1 MRNAENLALY
11 TLIVICLGVFCF
23 MGWRYMDVEF
33 LALTNGDAMPQFL
46 QLQKMYQG
54 LTTFNIKQFFAFEF
68 YNYGFFYY
76 MLNLLAALPFIIT
89 ENYSLQIYAP
99 RVLNAL
105 FSIAN
110 IWLLYRI
117 ARTYLSALDSMLII
131 GIFVAMSGFWHQG
144 YIYKP
149 DVFQAFFV
157 LACAYYLLRD
167 NFSFGKHYTLAWIAL
182 GLGMG
187 VAKFQ
192 AILFIPMVYAYIFM
206 CMRTQGIIPSI
217 KRAIV
222 ATFGIFAIWIAT
234 NPYLLHPRGFNAW
247 YAMFAGNMNSNATN
261 HGAYTQVSLSDKLAM
276 IDYYYFEIVV
286 FIVLFAL
293 CCYLLWLGA
302 VRVFRDSSDNAQ
314 TLQSSNSTNAARQ
327 QDFTTFESNTQ
338 SAIEQAKDSRIC
350 DEKSGLCERVQ
361 ERILGVCNRSTRE
374 AIHDLSR
381 KAESTNQVSIP
392 LPFAPIAA
400 GFLVSLIYL
409 LFFVN
414 KAWEAYYFSTM
425 MLGCVLFIPL
435 ALIVAKTSKGGG
447 QHYAKRKQL
456 YQTATLSLLFALQ
469 ILGGFMSNTYNQV
482 FTKYPI
488 SLDSARA
495 LAQELTDLA
504 RPFVT
509 DPNATI
515 FSDNVNFYYLSLGLK
530 PTQIY
535 QIFGL
540 PNADSFVYEEW
551 SKKSHSLPFIPKDFI
566 ILSQNW
572 WLSSYEERAHTDEQ
586 TKEVLE
592 KLFSGQ
598 YPYKQVAKSEH
609 FIIFANTDEQ
619 HSNILAPTP
628 KE

>member
-1 MRNAENLALY
+1 MNPQKFSLRESIVLY
-11 TLIVICLGVFCF
+11 SILLGCFAVFCY
-23 MGWRYMDVEF
+23 MDWRYIDVEF
-33 LALTNGDAMPQFL
+33 LGLAKGDEMEHFLELQSMYNGFITL
-46 QLQKMYQG
+46 
-54 LTTFNIKQFFAFEF
+54 NIKKIFTIGA
-68 YNYGFFYY
+68 YNYGFPYY

-110 IWLLYRI
+110 LYLIYKI
-117 ARTYLSALDSMLII
+117 ARMYLSARLCVVVI
-131 GIFVAMSGFWHQG
+131 GIFIAMSGFWHQG

-167 NFSFGKHYTLAWIAL
+167 NFRFGKHYTLAWIAL

-286 FIVLFAL
+286 FIAL
-293 CCYLLWLGA
+293 LA
-302 VRVFRDSSDNAQ
+302 VVAYYCFIAGKQAFLATSPNFSMLSHAQ
-314 TLQSSNSTNAARQ
+314 GTALR
-327 QDFTTFESNTQ
+327 
-338 SAIEQAKDSRIC
+338 
-350 DEKSGLCERVQ
+350 
-361 ERILGVCNRSTRE
+361 
-374 AIHDLSR
+374 
-381 KAESTNQVSIP
+381 
-392 LPFAPIAA
+392 FAPIAA
-400 GFLVSLIYL
+400 GLGVSFVYL

-414 KAWEAYYFSTM
+414 KAWEAYYFSSIALAILVLST
-425 MLGCVLFIPL
+425 LGTLRVSKLLGGGAVLLAVLF
-435 ALIVAKTSKGGG
+435 V
-447 QHYAKRKQL
+447 
-456 YQTATLSLLFALQ
+456 Q
-469 ILGGFMSNTYNQV
+469 IIGASMSGSYKQV
-482 FTKYPI
+482 FTKYYAQA
-488 SLDSARA
+488 DSMDSMYA
-495 LAQELTDLA
+495 LSDELIETL
-504 RPFVT
+504 RPLIHDT
-509 DPNATI
+509 RATI
-515 FSDNVNFYYLSLGLK
+515 LSENTNFAYLSLGLK

-535 QIFGL
+535 PIYGL
-540 PNADSFVYEEW
+540 SYPAGFVYEEW
-551 SKKSHSLPFIPKDFI
+551 AKESRANSFIPKDFI
-566 ILSQNW
+566 ILYAEKNRYDTPKNI
-572 WLSSYEERAHTDEQ
+572 YEQEAKDIYQ
-586 TKEVLE
+586 
-592 KLFSGQ
+592 KLINGS
-598 YPYKQVAKSEH
+598 YPYKKVAKSAH

-619 HSNILAPTP
+619 HSNILTQAP